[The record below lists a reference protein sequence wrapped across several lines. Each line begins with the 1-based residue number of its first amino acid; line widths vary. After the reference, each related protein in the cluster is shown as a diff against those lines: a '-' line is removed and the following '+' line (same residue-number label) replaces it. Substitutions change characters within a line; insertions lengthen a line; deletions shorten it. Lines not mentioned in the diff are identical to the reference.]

1 MSDFVHSLGD
11 SVKRARQAKGL
22 TQAQVAEKIGVDQ
35 RTIINI
41 ENYRGNPK
49 LEVLFPLVR
58 LLEIDPFEIFYPELE
73 QTKESAH
80 RIQIML
86 KDADKKEIEFLFS
99 ICRAV
104 MDVMRSDE
112 EQTVKV
118 E

>member
-1 MSDFVHSLGD
+1 MSDFVHALGK
-11 SVKRARQAKGL
+11 SVRRARIALGL
-22 TQAQVAEKIGVDQ
+22 TQAQVAERIGVDQ

-41 ENYRGNPK
+41 ENNRGNPK

-73 QTKESAH
+73 QTEDSAH
-80 RIQIML
+80 RIQIMF
-86 KDADKKEIEFLFS
+86 KDANKKEIEFLFS

-104 MDVMRSDE
+104 MDVMKSDE
-112 EQTVKV
+112 DQTVMV